1 MWNRNFLSHCLIS
14 QLYFLV
20 GGHDSKEDAVACMEL
35 VHWKVREEAK
45 LQ

>member
-1 MWNRNFLSHCLIS
+1 MNE
-14 QLYFLV
+14 YVTV

-35 VHWKVREEAK
+35 VLWKVKEEAK